1 MISLFLMGDITIG
14 YLKIKLHKDNYM
26 NHIKVFYMRKSISKC
41 QINNTSNLFS

>member
-1 MISLFLMGDITIG
+1 MIFLFLMGDITIG

-26 NHIKVFYMRKSISKC
+26 NHINVFNMNFVFSKC